1 MRRAACWP
9 TAAGRCIRLVVSTP
23 DRFVLAA
30 LALFAL
36 NSFASSAF
44 AAPRSNHG
52 RARPGRRAALEVA
65 STRAPRGSTA
75 SAAKVDKPAARV
87 EKADSVGSP
96 NEGHL
101 EGGVHLDVTR
111 PYFRVVPVY
120 TSGDVRWGL
129 PTMISM
135 IDRAARAVN
144 KRYPGSVL
152 DVGDISQKG
161 GGDVMRHHSH
171 ESGRD
176 ADLGFYAVDAKGKQL
191 HHHGLIKFDA
201 SLESPTIPGAR
212 FDLPRNWLL
221 VEQMLTDPTAR
232 VSHIFIAEPLRQKL
246 LGYARARGV
255 SRALLDRAQ
264 IALMQPT
271 QSLPHDDHFH
281 VRISCPATMHG
292 SCIELAKNLPR
303 GKSRVARHA
312 PGPLHTPGKGGV
324 THGSAAGHTKG
335 GVGAKHPPAAAG
347 MVSTDPF
354 AEGNT
359 GAEGEVDGA
368 EGKDAVDETGTLL
381 ITD

>member
-1 MRRAACWP
+1 M
-9 TAAGRCIRLVVSTP
+9 STP
-23 DRFVLAA
+23 DRFVVAA
-30 LALFAL
+30 LALVAL
-36 NSFASSAF
+36 TSVASSAL
-44 AAPRSNHG
+44 AAPHGHHG
-52 RARPGRRAALEVA
+52 RARPGRRAALETA
-65 STRAPRGSTA
+65 STRAPRESTVPL
-75 SAAKVDKPAARV
+75 AKVDKPASRV

-101 EGGVHLDVTR
+101 EGGVHLDMTR
-111 PYFRVVPVY
+111 PYFRVVPMY

-135 IDRAARAVN
+135 IDRAARTVN

-161 GGDVMRHHSH
+161 GGDVSRHHSH

-201 SLESPTIPGAR
+201 SLESPTVPGAR

-221 VEQMLTDPTAR
+221 VEQMLTDPAAR
-232 VSHIFIAEPLRQKL
+232 VSHLFIAEPLRQKL

-264 IALMQPT
+264 VALMQPT

-281 VRISCPATMHG
+281 VRISCPATMRG
-292 SCIELAKNLPR
+292 SCVELAKNLPR
-303 GKSRVARHA
+303 GKNRVARH
-312 PGPLHTPGKGGV
+312 GHDPLHTPSKGGV
-324 THGSAAGHTKG
+324 AHGSAAGHTKG

-347 MVSTDPF
+347 MASTDPF
-354 AEGNT
+354 ADVNT
-359 GAEGEVDGA
+359 GADDGEADADGA
-368 EGKDAVDETGTLL
+368 EVKDLVDETGTLL

>member
-1 MRRAACWP
+1 
-9 TAAGRCIRLVVSTP
+9 VSTP
-23 DRFVLAA
+23 DRFVVAA
-30 LALFAL
+30 LALVAL
-36 NSFASSAF
+36 TSVASSAL
-44 AAPRSNHG
+44 AAPHGHHG
-52 RARPGRRAALEVA
+52 RARPGRRAALETA
-65 STRAPRGSTA
+65 STRAPRESTVPL
-75 SAAKVDKPAARV
+75 AKVDKPASRV

-101 EGGVHLDVTR
+101 EGGVHLDMTR
-111 PYFRVVPVY
+111 PYFRVVPMY

-135 IDRAARAVN
+135 IDRAARTVN

-161 GGDVMRHHSH
+161 GGDVSRHHSH

-201 SLESPTIPGAR
+201 SLESPTVPGAR

-221 VEQMLTDPTAR
+221 VEQMLTDPAAR
-232 VSHIFIAEPLRQKL
+232 VSHLFIAEPLRQKL

-264 IALMQPT
+264 VALMQPT

-281 VRISCPATMHG
+281 VRISCPATMRG
-292 SCIELAKNLPR
+292 SCVELAKNLPR
-303 GKSRVARHA
+303 GKNRVARH
-312 PGPLHTPGKGGV
+312 GHDPLHTPSKGGV
-324 THGSAAGHTKG
+324 AHGSAAGHTKG

-347 MVSTDPF
+347 MASTDPF
-354 AEGNT
+354 ADVNT
-359 GAEGEVDGA
+359 GADDGEADADGA
-368 EGKDAVDETGTLL
+368 EVKDLVDETGTLL

>member
-1 MRRAACWP
+1 MP
-9 TAAGRCIRLVVSTP
+9 TP
-23 DRFVLAA
+23 DRFVFAA
-30 LALFAL
+30 LALVAL
-36 NSFASSAF
+36 NSVTSSAS
-44 AAPRSNHG
+44 AAPPGHHG
-52 RARPGRRAALEVA
+52 RAHPGRRAALEA
-65 STRAPRGSTA
+65 APTRAPRGSTTPPLKA
-75 SAAKVDKPAARV
+75 DKPAARVV

-101 EGGVHLDVTR
+101 EGGVHLDMTK
-111 PYFRVVPVY
+111 PYFRVVPMY

-144 KRYPGSVL
+144 KRYPGSAL

-161 GGDVMRHHSH
+161 GGDVLRHHSH

-176 ADLGFYAVDAKGKQL
+176 ADLGFYAVDAKGKQV
-191 HHHGLIKFDA
+191 HHHGLIKFDG
-201 SLESPTIPGAR
+201 SLESPTVPGAR

-221 VEQMLTDPTAR
+221 VEQMLTDPAAR
-232 VSHIFIAEPLRQKL
+232 VSHIFISEPLRQRL
-246 LGYARARGV
+246 IAYARSRGV

-264 IALMQPT
+264 ITLMQPT

-281 VRISCPATMHG
+281 VRISCPATMRG

-303 GKSRVARHA
+303 GKGRVARHA
-312 PGPLHTPGKGGV
+312 HGPLHTPLKGGV
-324 THGSAAGHTKG
+324 AHGSAAGHTKG

-347 MVSTDPF
+347 MAPTDPF
-354 AEGNT
+354 ADVNPS
-359 GAEGEVDGA
+359 ADDGEADADGA
-368 EGKDAVDETGTLL
+368 EVKDLVDETGTLL